1 MASTPEDIAVDCATA
16 EDLPRIENLMQFYNY
31 ELSEW
36 YPINFAPHGLYELR
50 PKQAYWSRPT
60 VVPYTL
66 RVEGQLAGFCVV
78 DDEVLDGATQFN
90 MGYFFVARRYRG
102 LGLGLHFARS
112 VINRHPGRWEVYHLE
127 RNAAA
132 KRFWSKA
139 IEHITGTP
147 ASARSEVI
155 DDWPAVLFA
164 FMAAAPEV

>member
-1 MASTPEDIAVDCATA
+1 MASPPEDTVVDRATA

-36 YPINFAPHGLYELR
+36 YPIDFAPHGLYALR
-50 PKQAYWSRPT
+50 PKDAYWSSPA

-66 RVEGQLAGFCVV
+66 RVAGQLAGFCVV
-78 DDEVLDGATQFN
+78 DDEVQDGASQFN

-112 VINRHPGRWEVYHLE
+112 VINRHFGRWEVYHLE

-132 KRFWSKA
+132 MHFWSKA
-139 IEHITGTP
+139 IGHITGTP
-147 ASARSEVI
+147 ACARSEVI
-155 DDWPAVLFA
+155 DDWPAVLFTFSA
-164 FMAAAPEV
+164 GPP